1 MRAIFFMPIKYHPA
15 DDLKQILIDIVQK
28 TGMDHIKLDRV
39 MCVRSTGSKAR
50 YTIARCHTLTR
61 LWQKSL
67 GIKSHYT
74 IEIISEQFEKL
85 SHEEKIKVFI
95 HELMH
100 IPFGFRGGFKNHSDH
115 VNRKNIEAVY
125 KQYLAASGIAVKESL
140 FQKLGIV

>member
-1 MRAIFFMPIKYHPA
+1 MAIKYHPA
-15 DDLKQILIDIVQK
+15 DDIKQQLTDIVQK

-39 MCVRSTGSKAR
+39 ICVRSTGSKAR

-61 LWQKSL
+61 LWQKAL

-85 SHEEKIKVFI
+85 PSEEQTKVLI

-100 IPFGFRGGFKNHSDH
+100 IPFGFKGGFKHHSDH
-115 VNRKNIEAVY
+115 VNKKNIEKVY
-125 KQYLAASGIAVKESL
+125 KQYIDAISPNKNTGLLNILKSSLIKE
-140 FQKLGIV
+140 V